1 MATEEDLLNEEI
13 AQLEAELEHARLA
26 SQLKHLQAQLEMTQ
40 NRGGDVIEEWD
51 DEEGYDEEIVE
62 GYSDEEYEEEIYEE
76 GKLSRWK
83 TFVNVVSHW
92 QPQIKQ

>member
-13 AQLEAELEHARLA
+13 ARLEAELEHARLA

-62 GYSDEEYEEEIYEE
+62 DGYDDEEYEEIYEE
-76 GKLSRWK
+76 GKVFRWK
-83 TFVNVVSHW
+83 TFVNVGSPW